1 METRQRKVIPERIE
15 KCHSCGHPTTGEAL
29 TCICT
34 ECGKRQYDLC
44 RCGAVI
50 ARTYEDCP
58 NCGAHR
64 YRVNRK
70 EIEARQSRLP
80 RLLLYVV
87 VGLMVGMLVPRLGAA
102 LYIHFTTDPAPH
114 YSSSSSSHGE
124 VAEPGTI
131 ETPALSLDVL
141 LENMG
146 KGFMKLGGFISRN
159 WLSLIGALV
168 GIGLAIRLALKE
180 PHTSSTTSPRR
191 KTVPGR
197 DQQKLV
203 SKSRRKSKSHRH

>member
-1 METRQRKVIPERIE
+1 METRQRKVIPEKIE
-15 KCHSCGHPTTGEAL
+15 RCYACDHPTTGEAL

-50 ARTYEDCP
+50 ARTFQDCP
-58 NCGAHR
+58 VCGAHR

-70 EIEARQSRLP
+70 ELEARQTRLP

-87 VGLMVGMLVPRLGAA
+87 VGLMVGLLLPRLGVA
-102 LYIHFTTDPAPH
+102 LYTHFTAEPASQ
-114 YSSSSSSHGE
+114 YSSSSSSHGG

-146 KGFMKLGGFISRN
+146 KGFMKLGGFVSRN
-159 WLSLIGALV
+159 WLSLIGALA
-168 GIGLAIRLALKE
+168 GIGLAVWFALKE
-180 PHTSSTTSPRR
+180 PHSSTSATSRR
-191 KTVPGR
+191 KPVPGNG
-197 DQQKLV
+197 QSKPV
-203 SKSRRKSKSHRH
+203 SKSRRKSKSNRR

>member
-1 METRQRKVIPERIE
+1 METRQRKVIPERLE
-15 KCHSCGHPTTGEAL
+15 QCHVCGSPTTGEAL

-50 ARTYEDCP
+50 ARTYQDCP

-70 EIEARQSRLP
+70 EIESRQARLP
-80 RLLLYVV
+80 RLLIYVV
-87 VGLMVGMLVPRLGAA
+87 VGLMVGLLLPRLGAA
-102 LYIHFTTDPAPH
+102 LYNHFTAEPVSQH
-114 YSSSSSSHGE
+114 SSSSSSHGE

-131 ETPALSLDVL
+131 ETPTLSLDVL
-141 LENMG
+141 LENVG
-146 KGFMKLGGFISRN
+146 KGFLKLGGFISRN

-168 GIGLAIRLALKE
+168 GIGLAIWLALKE
-180 PHTSSTTSPRR
+180 PQTSSATTPRR

-203 SKSRRKSKSHRH
+203 SKSRRKSRTHRH